1 MSHTPN
7 NLGTIAV
14 TRLDNYYSPLPKGFF
29 FAYFPAIGCHS
40 APADFPQTCTLQES
54 IPSIIEANFSEPALI
69 RCSATCQTEMSCNHT
84 LRLYVPNGAVVI
96 DLPGELST
104 SGTLFSHEMATAIQW
119 ESNATCI
126 AIAEFRILPKS
137 YDLHGS
143 LAMCGVSC
151 QYNSSEMAT
160 IYFFEAAFVINLQ
173 EQLPTDSII
182 PTPCHQKGGSPS
194 PEIIAPIAV
203 ILFIIIMVLVVV
215 LLVVSFLYMRSR
227 KKSVPYVEAKS
238 VDHDQL
244 ALLQVMEVN
253 EISDSESDNERE
265 LRVRQ
270 KKARENV
277 SSSTENGID
286 YKLPTFISSRD
297 RNNH

>member
-1 MSHTPN
+1 M
-7 NLGTIAV
+7 
-14 TRLDNYYSPLPKGFF
+14 KW
-29 FAYFPAIGCHS
+29 
-40 APADFPQTCTLQES
+40 PQPFSGKATL
-54 IPSIIEANFSEPALI
+54 
-69 RCSATCQTEMSCNHT
+69 
-84 LRLYVPNGAVVI
+84 Y
-96 DLPGELST
+96 
-104 SGTLFSHEMATAIQW
+104 
-119 ESNATCI
+119 TCI

-194 PEIIAPIAV
+194 PEIIAPIVV
-203 ILFIIIMVLVVV
+203 ILFIIIMALVVV

-227 KKSVPYVEAKS
+227 KKSVPYVEAKA

-244 ALLQVMEVN
+244 ALLQVMEVV
-253 EISDSESDNERE
+253 ILKVTMKGSLESG
-265 LRVRQ
+265 
-270 KKARENV
+270 KKQQEK
-277 SSSTENGID
+277 T
-286 YKLPTFISSRD
+286 
-297 RNNH
+297 